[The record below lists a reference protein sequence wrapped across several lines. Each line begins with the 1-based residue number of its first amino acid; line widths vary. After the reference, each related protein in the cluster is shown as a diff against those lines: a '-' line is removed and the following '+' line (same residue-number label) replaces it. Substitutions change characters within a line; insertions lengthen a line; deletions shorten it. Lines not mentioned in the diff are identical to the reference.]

1 MAELVTTLNAQSQA
15 PNDPTS
21 PRHPFGPPPN
31 PAFPAPL
38 PPPTVAT
45 MQNGLPLLFRLLKR
59 QKPLQTSEEA
69 DVCLFRQIAMMI
81 EEDLVCGSFL
91 FVLQVDV

>member
-1 MAELVTTLNAQSQA
+1 
-15 PNDPTS
+15 
-21 PRHPFGPPPN
+21 
-31 PAFPAPL
+31 
-38 PPPTVAT
+38 
-45 MQNGLPLLFRLLKR
+45 MQKGLPLL
-59 QKPLQTSEEA
+59 PLQTSEEA